1 MANLNK
7 HVLAASLLLC
17 TWCVAGCSKT
27 PPASTPPGQGAA
39 PTGSTGT
46 APSTASQLTLTV
58 YVNMDESDMQTF
70 ANPDDSL
77 IEKQVRA
84 LNWQNPQQRP
94 YVHLARIDASGGS
107 YVKLQGTQGTPN
119 TDGLFRAMGLGLAGP
134 GTFRESPPLES
145 VDAGLK
151 ILLLFRNDREGLKAA
166 VRDWKTED
174 TQ

>member
-1 MANLNK
+1 M
-7 HVLAASLLLC
+7 
-17 TWCVAGCSKT
+17 
-27 PPASTPPGQGAA
+27 
-39 PTGSTGT
+39 
-46 APSTASQLTLTV
+46 TLTV

-70 ANPDDSL
+70 PKPDDSL

-94 YVHLARIDASGGS
+94 YIHLSRIDASGGS
-107 YVKLQGTQGTPN
+107 YVKLKGTQGTPN

-151 ILLLFRNDREGLKAA
+151 ILLLFRNDPEGLKTA

-174 TQ
+174 TR